1 MPGHLPP
8 HGVREAEDRL
18 RELSSLLDAAL
29 EPVKLLDVRQV
40 EENTRQ
46 QQELIEQLGPILD
59 EEIDRQDVDG
69 ELVSEVRRK
78 LLRNRVLVTH
88 VLDFTARLQA
98 RMTGPKEEGYSSDG
112 QALAADAAGSLFRTL
127 V

>member
-8 HGVREAEDRL
+8 REVRAAEDRL

-29 EPVKLLDVRQV
+29 EPVKLLDVRRV

-59 EEIDRQDVDG
+59 EEIDRRDVDG
-69 ELVSEVRRK
+69 GLVAEVRHK

-88 VLDFTARLQA
+88 VLDFAARLQA
-98 RMTGPKEEGYSSDG
+98 RMSGPKEEGYSSDG
-112 QALAADAAGSLFRTL
+112 QALAADAAGRLLRTS